1 MLLHD
6 VSLRLDD
13 QYAVCDDLLASLN
26 RMHQQHHTMDRCT
39 TRVVRAVN
47 SPVHPDWK
55 QAMQQQQEFKLI
67 TEKAQKDLNN
77 LKRLHKD
84 TAHLACGLID
94 ETSSVMNRFN
104 DADWH
109 SVFSTVEQIRSRHA
123 STVETLADI
132 VISLRRIHA
141 GEG

>member
-1 MLLHD
+1 
-6 VSLRLDD
+6 
-13 QYAVCDDLLASLN
+13 
-26 RMHQQHHTMDRCT
+26 
-39 TRVVRAVN
+39 
-47 SPVHPDWK
+47 
-55 QAMQQQQEFKLI
+55 MQQQQEFKLI